1 MKLTLDWNCVIEV
14 EEGRSQASCVTN
26 LVNAHRIGEFEVALL
41 AASASEN
48 TKSKLFPGNAGVF
61 KRRVAQLGW
70 DDLPLVPMPGI
81 IGLSYWGFSFYVG
94 DGEVF
99 KRDMDALWQIIAP
112 KLQRKPLDHLID
124 GQALEDN
131 WMQSE
136 ALSKWRNA
144 WCDVVSAY
152 SHIHA
157 ARDIFVTNNTR
168 DFQKNAPALALLGM
182 KNIST
187 PVKTRDLIEK
197 LKKCGLVKDG

>member
-14 EEGRSQASCVTN
+14 EEGRSQASCVTD
-26 LVNAHRIGEFEVALL
+26 LVNAHRNGELEVALL

-48 TKSKLFPGNAGVF
+48 TKSKLFPGNSGVF

-81 IGLSYWGFSFYVG
+81 YGLSYWDFCFYVG
-94 DGEVF
+94 DGEDF

-112 KLQRKPLDHLID
+112 KMQSNPSDHLAD
-124 GQALEDN
+124 VQTLDDN
-131 WMQSE
+131 WIQSE

-157 ARDIFVTNNTR
+157 GRDIFVTNNTR
-168 DFQKNAPALALLGM
+168 DFQKNADALALQGM
-182 KNIST
+182 ENIST
-187 PVKTRDLIEK
+187 PAETRSLMEK
-197 LKKCGLVKDG
+197 LKNCSFAKGR